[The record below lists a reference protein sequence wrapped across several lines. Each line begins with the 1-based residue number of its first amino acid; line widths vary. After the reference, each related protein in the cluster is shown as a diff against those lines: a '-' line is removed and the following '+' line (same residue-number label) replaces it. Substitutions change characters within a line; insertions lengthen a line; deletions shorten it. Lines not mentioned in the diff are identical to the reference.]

1 MLLKSLEIHC
11 FRNLKGHVDWGNN
24 LNIIWGENG
33 QGKTNWLES
42 IYLLATSKSF
52 RTQRLQEAIKFNESL
67 SVISGVVTRSHEVSR
82 ELQVVIQGNTKSLLV
97 NSKRESLSQYLG
109 QLHTIAF
116 TASELEIVRGTPEAR
131 RKFLDRGIISLHP
144 SYLQTLANFH
154 RVIKQKNRLL
164 QAVGNAELPMNSIM
178 LKLEPWNEQLIA
190 LSAEIFNSRSE
201 YVDRL
206 GKSLKFNLFSNDEL
220 SIHYV
225 SSLEGKGDIS
235 NYKSLLAERLHIR
248 IQAEVSAGYALI
260 GPHRDE
266 LKIMFNGRDVRMFGS
281 SGQQRSA
288 LILLDLAAISVYHTW
303 HGEYP
308 LFLMDDADAE
318 LDRKHISSLIDYLQ
332 GGVQTFVTTSKDNL
346 IKDYQSQADI
356 YEVIEGKI
364 NNISS
369 LNR

>member
-1 MLLKSLEIHC
+1 MLLKSLEIHS
-11 FRNLKGHVDWGNN
+11 FRNLKGQVKWGSN
-24 LNIIWGENG
+24 LNIIWGYNG

-52 RTQRLQEAIKFNESL
+52 RTQRPHEAIKFDESL
-67 SVISGVVTRSHEVSR
+67 AVVSGVVTRSHEISR
-82 ELQVVIQGNTKSLLV
+82 ELQVAIQGNTKSMLV
-97 NSKRESLSQYLG
+97 NGKRESLSQYLG

-116 TASELEIVRGTPEAR
+116 TASELEVIRGTPEAR

-164 QAVGNAELPMNSIM
+164 QAAESTELSTNSI
-178 LKLEPWNEQLIA
+178 LSKLEPWNEQLIA
-190 LSAEIFNSRSE
+190 LSVEIFNSRNE
-201 YVDRL
+201 YVDHLRQ
-206 GKSLKFNLFSNDEL
+206 SLEHNLFSNEEL
-220 SIHYV
+220 TIRYI
-225 SSLEGKGDIS
+225 SSLEGNGDIS
-235 NYKSLLAERLHIR
+235 NYKSLLTERLHVR
-248 IQAEVSAGYALI
+248 LQAEVSAGYTLI

-266 LKIMFNGRDVRMFGS
+266 LKIMFNGRDMRTFGS

-318 LDRKHISSLIDYLQ
+318 LDHHHVSSLIDYLQ
-332 GGVQTFVTTSKDNL
+332 GGVQTFITTSKDNL
-346 IKDYQSQADI
+346 IKEYQSQAEI
-356 YEVIEGKI
+356 YEVVEGKI
-364 NNISS
+364 DNI
-369 LNR
+369 